1 MNFKKILLLSLIL
14 VVIVSSFGVA
24 KPRIIIN
31 EKNPIKFAP
40 MSPDVLVIQR
50 VNLRANNINAIF
62 QNSGIFNQNTA
73 STNTPGLEWPKG
85 ANKFACFTAGLS
97 LGCKILAPIPNQ
109 PDTSLKT
116 SQYAQVMASYGGEYT
131 PGWVQNVNGVL
142 TPITGADFKIYNIKL
157 GDNASNNPDWANWGK
172 MVAFGAPFE
181 DKNNNG
187 TYDPLV
193 DVPGQ
198 KNAAQTLFMTMTD
211 AFIEQKNSGEG
222 FGGGVPYPLLYAEV
236 HFTAWAYS
244 TPGLEDLQ
252 FVNWVVINKGNR
264 QWDSTFMS
272 VVVDPDLGDAND
284 DYIGCDRTL
293 NMGFC
298 YNGDNDDPIYG
309 QNPPAFG
316 MDYFKSPIVRR
327 PGLPNDTLGL
337 TSFVF
342 FTNTGSSP
350 PPCESDPN
358 GEPIP
363 AYLMMQGLK
372 KDGSPFCDPTQPEIR
387 PGVYPP
393 TKYVYYGDPET
404 NLGWT
409 EIKGSILNCGG
420 DSGTK
425 QATNPTGDRRFIFNS
440 GRYDFSYLPGDT
452 QNIVL
457 AQFVARGQNNKNSVT
472 RLKGLSRTA
481 QIIYDNNFNV
491 TPPPPAP
498 VVNYSITPLTN
509 GLCNITLNWGDISE
523 SYDYLDTIFYPASVN
538 NRYKFEGYEIYEINK
553 NSSSLPDFTKPET
566 IGNEVTLI
574 DIFDLRNNVGV
585 IIDTF
590 STGIVIGQNE
600 QYSPYQI
607 VPPYKMV
614 KPANF
619 PNRGIS
625 RSIAL
630 TGTKY
635 PQNYNGNTNFIYG
648 QEYQFAVVAYAY
660 SPADSIRRGFKVIR
674 NSVSAQIIKIR
685 PTSPPLGTV
694 YIMKN
699 GDTLNVNFPIRDLGL
714 TPVIRNQDE
723 VKNALYRLVY
733 NKDTTYNILRQLQGE
748 NVFTTLKTGL
758 KFLQGKS
765 NTEDSSRIIDGVFM
779 NLQKLRFEST
789 SAIGDYKGNIGVI
802 PDLRLKPD
810 SIQTRLNGWD
820 YKPAQNNPFEGS
832 KGYINNS
839 SPDYQ
844 SASMSISYPTKYTYN
859 KVGSALKPD
868 RLNTIKVVFTGDT
881 NSGQIA
887 YRYCAR
893 TNFPPADPSFA
904 PFIVNTSGTPNTYL
918 FQDKRRLPI
927 QVFEVNPYDSTST
940 PRQLNIAFLEN
951 NDTIPRGLVN
961 GKWDPTADSTGSYEI
976 LYIFNSNY
984 GDPAWD
990 PFYTSKNLYLSL
1002 AIDVMYVWAPKLLN
1016 SGSKPSAGDEFYI
1029 YPYYTT
1035 RPFFQPNDTNKPM
1048 FYEFSTI
1055 APTYGDETVA
1065 KNENAM
1071 DKIRVV
1077 PNPYYGYSTLDR
1089 TISDKFVTFR
1099 NLPLNCTIKIYTL
1112 GGDLIRTL
1120 SKTATGN
1127 ITSSSTLEWNLQN
1140 QDRVPVA
1147 SGIYVALIDAPG
1159 IGQKVIKVVI
1169 FTAQERINF

>member
-1 MNFKKILLLSLIL
+1 MNFKKIILLSLML
-14 VVIVSSFGVA
+14 VVIVSGFGLA

-50 VNLRANNINAIF
+50 VNLQANNINAIF
-62 QNSGIFNQNTA
+62 QNSGIFDQNTA

-97 LGCKILAPIPNQ
+97 LGCKILAPVPNQ
-109 PDTSLKT
+109 PDTNLK
-116 SQYAQVMASYGGEYT
+116 SYQFAQVMASYGGEYT

-157 GDNASNNPDWANWGK
+157 GDNAANSADWANWGK

-211 AFIEQKNSGEG
+211 AFIEQKNAGEG

-236 HFTAWAYS
+236 HFTAWAYN
-244 TPGLEDLQ
+244 TPGLEDLE
-252 FVNWVVINKGNR
+252 FINWVVINKGYR

-298 YNGDNDDPIYG
+298 YNGDDNDPIYG
-309 QNPPAFG
+309 AAPPAFG
-316 MDYFKSPIVRR
+316 MDYFKSPIIRR
-327 PGLPNDTLGL
+327 PGIPNDTLGL

-342 FTNTGSSP
+342 FTNTGSGP

-372 KDGSPFCDPTQPEIR
+372 KDGSPFMDPT
-387 PGVYPP
+387 VTPP
-393 TKYVYYGDPET
+393 VQTKYVYPGDPET
-404 NLGWT
+404 NIGWT
-409 EIKGSILNCGG
+409 EVKGSVQNCGG
-420 DSGTK
+420 TTGTII
-425 QATNPTGDRRFIFNS
+425 ATNPTGDRRFIFNS

-472 RLKGLSRTA
+472 RLKGLSKTA

-491 TPPPPAP
+491 TPPPPPP
-498 VVNYSITPLTN
+498 VVNYSISPLTN

-523 SYDYLDTIFYPASVN
+523 SYNYLDTIFYPASVN
-538 NRYKFEGYEIYEINK
+538 NRYKFEGYEIYEIDK
-553 NSSSLPDFTKPET
+553 NANSLPNFTKPET
-566 IGNEVTLI
+566 IGNEVALV
-574 DIFDLRNNVGV
+574 DIFDLRNNIGV

-590 STGIVIGQNE
+590 STGIVVGQNE

-619 PNRGIS
+619 PNHGIS
-625 RSIAL
+625 RSINL

-648 QEYQFAVVAYAY
+648 QEYHFAVVAYGY
-660 SPADSIRRGFKVIR
+660 SAADSIRRGFKVIR
-674 NSVSAQIIKIR
+674 NSVSAQVLKIR
-685 PTSPPLGTV
+685 PTAPPLGTV
-694 YIMKN
+694 YTMKN

-714 TPVIRNQDE
+714 IPIIKNQDQLL
-723 VKNALYRLVY
+723 NATYRLVF
-733 NKDTTYNILRQLQGE
+733 NADTTYNILKKLQGA
-748 NVFTTLKTGL
+748 VDFDTLKRGL
-758 KFLQGKS
+758 KYLNYKS
-765 NTEDSSRIIDGVFM
+765 ATEDSSRIIDGVYM
-779 NLQKLRFEST
+779 NLQKIRFIFGG
-789 SAIGDYKGNIGVI
+789 AIGDYTGNIGVI
-802 PDLRLKPD
+802 RDLTLSAD
-810 SIQTRLNGWD
+810 SIQTRKNGWE
-820 YKPAQNNPFEGS
+820 YKPAQNNPFLGAKILANNQEPNWQS
-832 KGYINNS
+832 K
-839 SPDYQ
+839 
-844 SASMSISYPTKYTYN
+844 SISLSYPTKYTFVKN
-859 KVGSALKPD
+859 GSALKPD
-868 RLNTIKVVFTGDT
+868 RLTTYKIVFTSDT

-887 YRYCAR
+887 YRFCAK
-893 TNFPPADPSFA
+893 TNNPPADPSFA
-904 PFIVNTSGTPNTYL
+904 PYIVNTNASTTAVIY
-918 FQDKRRLPI
+918 QDKRRVPF
-927 QVFEVNPYDSTST
+927 QVFEVNPYDSTEA
-940 PRQLNIAFLEN
+940 PRQVNVAFAEN

-961 GKWDPTADSTGSYEI
+961 GRWDPTSDSTGSYEI

-990 PFYTSKNLYLSL
+990 AYYAQPTRNLFISL
-1002 AIDVMYVWAPKLLN
+1002 TVDIAYIWAPRLAN
-1016 SGSKPSAGDEFYI
+1016 SGAKTTAGDEFYI
-1029 YPYYTT
+1029 YPYHLT
-1035 RPFFQPNDTNKPM
+1035 RPYFQASAPNKPM

-1055 APTYGDETVA
+1055 APTYGDPNVA
-1065 KNENAM
+1065 KNENAL
-1071 DKIRVV
+1071 DKINVV

-1120 SKTATGN
+1120 NKSATGN
-1127 ITSSSTLEWNLQN
+1127 ITNSSTIEWNLQN

-1159 IGQKVIKVVI
+1159 IGQKVLKIVI

>member
-1 MNFKKILLLSLIL
+1 MNFKKIFLLSLIL
-14 VVIVSSFGVA
+14 VVIVSGFSIA
-24 KPRIIIN
+24 KPRIIVN

-40 MSPDVLVIQR
+40 MSPDVLVVQR

-62 QNSGIFNQNTA
+62 QNTGIFDQNTA
-73 STNTPGLEWPKG
+73 STNSPGLEWPKG
-85 ANKFACFTAGLS
+85 SNKFACFTAGLS
-97 LGCKILAPIPNQ
+97 LGCKIYAPVPNQ
-109 PDTSLKT
+109 PDTNVKT

-131 PGWVQNVNGVL
+131 PGWVQNINGVI
-142 TPITGADFKIYNIKL
+142 TPITGADFKIYNVKL
-157 GDNASNNPDWANWGK
+157 GDNATNSADWADWGK
-172 MVAFGAPFE
+172 MVPFGAPFE

-198 KNAAQTLFMTMTD
+198 KNAAQTLFFTMTD
-211 AFIEQKNSGEG
+211 AFIEQKNPGEG

-236 HFTAWAYS
+236 HFTAWAYN

-252 FVNWVVINKGNR
+252 FINWVVINKGNR
-264 QWDSTFMS
+264 SWDSTFMS

-284 DYIGCDRTL
+284 DYIGCDTNL

-316 MDYFKSPIVRR
+316 MDYFKSPIIRK
-327 PGLPNDTLGL
+327 PPAPNDTLGL

-372 KDGSPFCDPTQPEIR
+372 KDGSPFLNPL
-387 PGVYPP
+387 VYPVIEP
-393 TKYVYYGDPET
+393 TRYVYPGDPET
-404 NLGWT
+404 NIGWT
-409 EIKGSILNCGG
+409 ETKGSVQNCGG
-420 DSGTK
+420 TTGTLVT
-425 QATNPTGDRRFIFNS
+425 TNPTGDRRFIFNS
-440 GRYDFSYLPGDT
+440 GRYDFSYQPGDT

-472 RLKGLSRTA
+472 RLKALSRTA

-498 VVNYSITPLTN
+498 VVNYSISPLIN

-523 SYDYLDTIFYPASVN
+523 SYNYLDTIFYPPSVN

-553 NSSSLPDFTKPET
+553 NANTLPDFTKPET
-566 IGNEVTLI
+566 IGNELVLI

-590 STGIVIGQNE
+590 STGIVVGQNE

-619 PNRGIS
+619 PNQGIS
-625 RSIAL
+625 RSITL
-630 TGTKY
+630 TGTKF
-635 PQNYNGNTNFIYG
+635 PENYNGNTNFIYG

-685 PTSPPLGTV
+685 PTAPPAGTH
-694 YIMKN
+694 YTMKN
-699 GDTLNVNFPIRDLGL
+699 GDTLNVSFPIRDLGL
-714 TPVIRNQDE
+714 TPIIRNQDE
-723 VKNALYRLVY
+723 LKNATYRAVF
-733 NKDTTYNILRQLQGE
+733 NNDTTYNILRKLQGE
-748 NVFTTLKTGL
+748 NNFTTIKSGL
-758 KFLQGKS
+758 KYVNFKS
-765 NTEDSSRIIDGVFM
+765 NTEDSSRIIDGVYM
-779 NLQKLRFEST
+779 NLQKIRFT
-789 SAIGDYKGNIGVI
+789 ANGPIGDYVGNFGLIR
-802 PDLRLKPD
+802 DLGLKPD
-810 SIQTRLNGWD
+810 SIQSRKSGVE
-820 YKPAQNNPFEGS
+820 YVPPQNNPFAGAKIVTTNNINASWQSKSFSMTYPNKYNYNLNGS
-832 KGYINNS
+832 
-839 SPDYQ
+839 
-844 SASMSISYPTKYTYN
+844 T
-859 KVGSALKPD
+859 VRPD
-868 RLNTIKVVFTGDT
+868 RLNVMKIVFTGDT
-881 NSGQIA
+881 NTGQIA
-887 YRYCAR
+887 YRFCAR
-893 TNFPPADPSFA
+893 THNPPADPSFA
-904 PFIVNTSGTPNTYL
+904 QYIVNTSANATALIY
-918 FQDKRRLPI
+918 QDKRRVPFKVYEI
-927 QVFEVNPYDSTST
+927 NPYDSTEA
-940 PRQLNIAFLEN
+940 PRQVNVAFVEN

-961 GKWDPTADSTGSYEI
+961 GKWDPTSDSTGSNELI
-976 LYIFNSNY
+976 YIFNSTY
-984 GDPAWD
+984 QDPAWD
-990 PFYTSKNLYLSL
+990 AFYAQPTRNLFLSVQ
-1002 AIDVMYVWAPKLLN
+1002 IDVAYVWAPRLIN
-1016 SGSKPSAGDEFYI
+1016 SGAAPKVNDELYI
-1029 YPYYTT
+1029 YPYYVT
-1035 RPFFQPNDTNKPM
+1035 RPLYQSNVPTNPF

-1055 APTYGDETVA
+1055 APIYGDPNNA

-1071 DKIRVV
+1071 DKIKVV

-1112 GGDLIRTL
+1112 GGDLIKTL
-1120 SKTATGN
+1120 NKTGTGKVS
-1127 ITSSSTLEWNLQN
+1127 TSSTIEWNLQN
-1140 QDRVPVA
+1140 QDNVPVA
-1147 SGIYVALIDAPG
+1147 SGIYIALIDAPG
-1159 IGQKVIKVVI
+1159 IGQKVIKIVI